1 VSADQPWKQLRKELF
16 QDFLLATP
24 EFVELKEHIR
34 RMEEEQL
41 VLVGYAPELSANDE
55 DMFIVFNNERV
66 AKEASEMIQKMEA
79 FERQRAKNTVFKA
92 ARTWKSMG
100 SEQEVDRFLL
110 RQEFDTVDLELQSV
124 YPVKHS
130 KNAEFSFRKVE
141 DARDG
146 YVELVPGRLKFDN
159 VLRKRIDASVQ
170 SAPPRVA
177 TEQQTDPTF
186 PTNAWSQYLYE
197 INEGIT
203 AATSTE
209 KATSEEPDLFVEEPV
224 ALLPDQTD
232 EDRVEVTASSQVE
245 ELLKTLEFNQIDMY
259 RNDYP
264 FISTETISKPKDNDF
279 EELFCFIDYE
289 KCSKRY
295 VASID
300 WHPQYSGVFVAAYTF
315 QTVSTVRR
323 DNAPLVDE
331 VNRAVYEENPVLI
344 WSFEDLLNAKLE
356 LTAPREVTTVKFC
369 PYDSNLVVGGAI
381 NGQVII
387 WDITDR
393 LKKVEHPELVTPERA
408 Q

>member
-1 VSADQPWKQLRKELF
+1 
-16 QDFLLATP
+16 
-24 EFVELKEHIR
+24 
-34 RMEEEQL
+34 
-41 VLVGYAPELSANDE
+41 
-55 DMFIVFNNERV
+55 
-66 AKEASEMIQKMEA
+66 
-79 FERQRAKNTVFKA
+79 VFKA
-92 ARTWKSMG
+92 PRVWKSLG
-100 SEQEVDRFLL
+100 SEKEVDRF
-110 RQEFDTVDLELQSV
+110 RVKQQTDTIDVELQSV

-130 KNAEFSFRKVE
+130 KNAKLSIRKVE

-159 VLRKRIDASVQ
+159 VLRKRIDTSVQ
-170 SAPPRVA
+170 SAPSRVA

-197 INEGIT
+197 INEGLT
-203 AATSTE
+203 TTVSLE
-209 KATSEEPDLFVEEPV
+209 KTLSEEPDLFVEV
-224 ALLPDQTD
+224 QDVIQPDEKD
-232 EDRVEVTASSQVE
+232 LENLEVTASSQVE

-279 EELFCFIDYE
+279 EELFCFIDFE

-295 VASID
+295 VTSID

-323 DNAPLVDE
+323 ENEPQVDE
-331 VNRAVYEENPVLI
+331 VNRAVYEENPVLL
-344 WSFEDLLNAKLE
+344 WSFDDLLSAKLE

-369 PYDSNLVVGGAI
+369 PYDGNLIVGGTI
-381 NGQVII
+381 NGQIII

-393 LKKVEHPELVTPERA
+393 LKKVEHPDLVTPERA